1 MSLKFTKKQ
10 PIQTEHTVTDLSHF
24 VALIAQEKQKE
35 ESEGHPED
43 FIFRGQEID
52 AALHPKLQRLLPD
65 KVKRADRE
73 RIMLEE
79 FRRTSAAF
87 TGHVKV
93 NDWDLVSIAQHHGLP
108 TRLLDWSYSALAALW
123 FAVAPRKPENAVVF
137 LLKTRVN
144 DFVTQAEEDN
154 PDLSPF
160 NLAATRIYRPRHVT
174 PRIAAQRGIFTIHR
188 MQESGGFRAVEKIP
202 ELHGRLIK
210 FIVPP
215 DAFHLIA
222 QQLDGCGVNGFGL
235 FPDLGGLCNYL
246 AWRYVHFPEE
256 QTLLKGTALD

>member
-1 MSLKFTKKQ
+1 MSVKFTNSQ
-10 PIQTEHTVTDLSHF
+10 TIPTEHTVADVSHF

-35 ESEGHPED
+35 ESEGYAED
-43 FIFRGQEID
+43 FIFRGQDID
-52 AALHPKLQRLLPD
+52 KALHPKLQRLLPD

-108 TRLLDWSYSALAALW
+108 TRLLDWTYSALAALW
-123 FAVAPRKPENAVVF
+123 FAVAPNRPQNAVVF
-137 LLKTRVN
+137 LLKTRVK
-144 DFVTQAEEDN
+144 DFITQAEEES
-154 PDLSPF
+154 LTPF
-160 NLAATRIYRPRHVT
+160 NLPATRIYRPRHVT
-174 PRIAAQRGIFTIHR
+174 PRIAAQRGIFTVHR

-202 ELHGRLIK
+202 ELHGRLVK

-215 DAFHLIA
+215 GAFHLIA
-222 QQLDGCGVNGFGL
+222 QQLDGCGVNGFAL
-235 FPDLGGLCNYL
+235 FPDLAGLCGYL

-256 QTLLKGTALD
+256 QPH

>member
-1 MSLKFTKKQ
+1 MSLKFT
-10 PIQTEHTVTDLSHF
+10 TAEHTVADVSHF

-35 ESEGHPED
+35 ELEGHAGD
-43 FIFRGQEID
+43 FIFRGQDIN
-52 AALHPKLQRLLPD
+52 AALYPKLQRLLPD
-65 KVKRADRE
+65 KDRRADRE

-108 TRLLDWSYSALAALW
+108 TRLLDWTYSALAALW
-123 FAVAPRKPENAVVF
+123 FAVAPNKPQDAVVF

-144 DFVTQAEEDN
+144 DFITQTEEDT
-154 PDLSPF
+154 LTPF
-160 NLAATRIYRPRHVT
+160 KLPATRIYRPRHVT
-174 PRIAAQRGIFTIHR
+174 PRISAQRGIFTVHR
-188 MQESGGFRAVEKIP
+188 MQESGGFRAVENIS
-202 ELHGRLIK
+202 ELNPRLIK

-222 QQLDGCGVNGFGL
+222 QQLDGCGVNGFAL
-235 FPDLGGLCNYL
+235 FPDLAGLCGYL
-246 AWRYVHFPEE
+246 TWRYVHFPEE
-256 QTLLKGTALD
+256 QPRLK